1 MQALL
6 ARLLWHNTEID
17 EDAARLRQ
25 TLPGYQEAE
34 QAYNALAKQV
44 MAAVGR
50 DLYDRYFTQLMRY
63 SDYEVSAY
71 YSLGLG
77 LRKDIVQALGM

>member
-1 MQALL
+1 MQDLL
-6 ARLLWHNTEID
+6 AELFWHSTEID
-17 EDAARLRQ
+17 EAAGQLCQ
-25 TLPGYQEAE
+25 AMPGYQEARRAYDVLAE
-34 QAYNALAKQV
+34 QIRAL
-44 MAAVGR
+44 VGF
-50 DLYDRYFTQLMRY
+50 DLYDRYFTQLLRY